1 MHDSLE
7 ADVRPLNPTITGAM
21 FKIGDFSQLGQVSVR
36 TLRHYDELGLLRP
49 AMVDSLTDY
58 RYYAIEQ
65 LPRLNRIV
73 ALKDLGFSLKE
84 IHVFLKQDLSL
95 GDLKEMFE
103 HKQLELTE
111 HLKAESAR
119 LTRLQARLKHIEIE
133 DAPLGYDVTLKKV
146 AAATIFSK
154 RHAVPDL
161 DEMDVYCLLFYSE
174 LYRVLN
180 AQKLIPVAPE
190 FTLFHTREYVT
201 KNVDVE
207 VAVVLSEGDL
217 ARLELPDDDSF
228 TVRRLQGAKTVASV
242 VYQGYFHE
250 LYGAARALTLWV
262 GMNGYGSVGA
272 AREVHLSGPVV
283 ETGKDQPV
291 VIELQVPVA
300 LHGAV

>member
-7 ADVRPLNPTITGAM
+7 ADVRPLNPVTTDAM

-49 AMVDSLTDY
+49 AEVDSLTDY

-84 IHVFLKQDLSL
+84 IPVFLKQDLSL
-95 GDLKEMFE
+95 EDLREMLE
-103 HKQLELTE
+103 VKQLELTE

-119 LTRLQARLKHIEIE
+119 LTRLQARLKHIELE
-133 DAPLGYDVTLKKV
+133 NAPLGYDVTLKKV
-146 AAATIFSK
+146 PALTIFSK

-161 DEMDVYCLLFYSE
+161 DEMDVYCMLFYRE
-174 LYRVLN
+174 LYTVLDD
-180 AQKLIPVAPE
+180 QKLSPIPPE

-207 VAVVLSEGDL
+207 VAVVLGSEDL
-217 ARLELPDDDSF
+217 ERLVLPDDDSF
-228 TVRRLQGAKTVASV
+228 TVQRLQGAKTVASV

-250 LYGAARALTLWV
+250 LGGAARALALWT
-262 GMNGYGSVGA
+262 GMNGYESVGA
-272 AREVHLSGPVV
+272 ARELHLSGPIV
-283 ETGKDQPV
+283 ETGKEKPV

-300 LHGAV
+300 LHGAG